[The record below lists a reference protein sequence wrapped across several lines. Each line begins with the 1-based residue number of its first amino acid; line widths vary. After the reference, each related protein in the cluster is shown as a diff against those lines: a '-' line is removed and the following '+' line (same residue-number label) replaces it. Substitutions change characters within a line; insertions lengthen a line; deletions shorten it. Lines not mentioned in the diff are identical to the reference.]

1 MTADDLRH
9 IRNDHGAN
17 EEKRGQVNVTA
28 ETVSRIYDTVN
39 DFDEASIQHSDKLGN
54 KKMMVVRSRENDSVA
69 ILIERGK
76 RKAEVKTFYEHEKKT
91 SSVFDAHSP
100 ERNVRNDPKKSSSIP
115 SVPQEEENGNGL
127 PAPENS
133 AKFSV
138 DMRADIADNGDRES
152 KAVFGK
158 YLNDGIMQAVRDRVQ
173 QEIGEHVN
181 LDDMADSVKR
191 DAARDS
197 LPYIKKMNTDFNTRM
212 VQKNEPY
219 KNRLAVKIEYAR
231 RCFDNDERIQH
242 EAIRRMDGHDGQES
256 LHRAGNAAFPE
267 RNDARGVGEAS
278 RQGSF
283 GISRSI
289 VGERQGAK
297 AHFDKL
303 YHDMAESRS
312 DKQDGFSHALHS
324 AAPES
329 RAAVSRLA
337 KGEGAKLRRMLA
349 AAKFLKVG
357 DLTAEERNLSA
368 LGEEMGTPVV
378 WMDGDASL
386 HGFHSGGV
394 TFLNRRSEMRLPQ
407 VFWHESFHYM
417 RANNPALYGEMVR
430 HVERAEHITKE
441 QMDAYR
447 EKIGRPSL
455 SDADVIEEMLADRM
469 QDVKERV
476 RLLKD
481 MGRENAGLAARI
493 AAWLRRMIDRFVAH
507 FSRAGDRLSE
517 RQTAAMAEA
526 FSRVMHDMKDG
537 EGKPLFRVRG
547 KSVRMADGRE
557 LPALDAKEQ
566 TADEKLKADAK
577 ARKQTLKEA
586 WEGNMPESQML
597 KVMETPLALQL
608 AGAKP
613 LPLYMR
619 QSKLMKIRGKHP
631 EMTKAVLS
639 ELPKHLADPMIV
651 FKSATKPGRIVVGL
665 SLLDADGIN
674 VVVPIEL
681 DAGKAHTEINVV
693 LSTYGKGSTSHG
705 VNYGWFSRNIHTGN
719 TLYVN
724 KKQVADLYQSA
735 GLQLPMEG
743 RRFNDLFGSSIKTDA
758 DLVKMR
764 AANRSK
770 YSASIQPPTPQKEGN
785 ENETNA
791 IKYSASLNNEP
802 AGSASRIRR
811 VLDGVKNGTR
821 PIGGV
826 AVRDYR
832 GTSSVTVGKGQ
843 EARFMRDRGL
853 TAKDIV
859 EREEL
864 DGGKVRLR
872 YRMKGL
878 GPLGQFHTP
887 RFLART
893 NPKIKAIYDLGEKAM
908 HTQERLRN
916 QFNKPVHEFARLTKR
931 EEDLQE
937 VTSVLLQGDAEG
949 RSYTPQDLEAMGV
962 SKRAAEAYL
971 TARRALSHAY
981 KLLNEARMQVRTRTA
996 QVKKSELPG
1005 FKESHWIGEADV
1017 QSVQD
1022 LGDGNVLL
1030 TWRGRKTYDAKGKHV
1045 TGEALA
1051 LMQKDGNIHVT
1062 DAKEHGENMFSV
1074 SYVERIKPITGR
1086 EGYFPHFFHEFMV
1099 YEVTKGKDGKEAYA
1113 TVGSARTLNAAARYV
1128 AMEEFKP
1135 QAISMY
1141 ERWYGSFNAD
1151 PGDIKGPRGQEARY
1165 IKHLIQD
1172 INGTPRQCQVSR
1184 EHTLCVVTLRGRRCA

>member
-1 MTADDLRH
+1 MYH
-9 IRNDHGAN
+9 VEIAN
-17 EEKRGQVNVTA
+17 EDALLDEQKPIGEQPAEVLQGLRRVVGSLSANELETFFRRIGYRESEDGKEQGEGAA
-28 ETVSRIYDTVN
+28 ETYFHDEDAMQNRTGR
-39 DFDEASIQHSDKLGN
+39 DFYRALAAAYKSDRSASQTLNAYGIKGIAYGGRQDGRCC
-54 KKMMVVRSRENDSVA
+54 V
-69 ILIERGK
+69 
-76 RKAEVKTFYEHEKKT
+76 
-91 SSVFDAHSP
+91 VFDDKAI
-100 ERNVRNDPKKSSSIP
+100 EIL
-115 SVPQEEENGNGL
+115 E
-127 PAPENS
+127 
-133 AKFSV
+133 KFS
-138 DMRADIADNGDRES
+138 
-152 KAVFGK
+152 
-158 YLNDGIMQAVRDRVQ
+158 
-173 QEIGEHVN
+173 
-181 LDDMADSVKR
+181 
-191 DAARDS
+191 
-197 LPYIKKMNTDFNTRM
+197 
-212 VQKNEPY
+212 
-219 KNRLAVKIEYAR
+219 
-231 RCFDNDERIQH
+231 
-242 EAIRRMDGHDGQES
+242 
-256 LHRAGNAAFPE
+256 
-267 RNDARGVGEAS
+267 
-278 RQGSF
+278 
-283 GISRSI
+283 
-289 VGERQGAK
+289 
-297 AHFDKL
+297 
-303 YHDMAESRS
+303 
-312 DKQDGFSHALHS
+312 
-324 AAPES
+324 
-329 RAAVSRLA
+329 A
-337 KGEGAKLRRMLA
+337 KGEGAKLRQMLA
-349 AAKFLKVG
+349 AAQFLKAD
-357 DLTAEERNLSA
+357 DLTAEERNLPA

-394 TFLNRRSEMRLPQ
+394 TFLNRRSEMCLPQ

-430 HVERAEHITKE
+430 HIERAEHITKE

-476 RLLKD
+476 RLLKG

-493 AAWLRRMIDRFVAH
+493 AAWIRRMIDRFVAH

-577 ARKQTLKEA
+577 AWKQTLKEA

-674 VVVPIEL
+674 VVVPVEL

-770 YSASIQPPTPQKEGN
+770 YSASMQPPTPQKEGN

-791 IKYSASLNNEP
+791 IKYSASLDNEP

-878 GPLGQFHTP
+878 GPLGQLHTP

-916 QFNKPVHEFARLTKR
+916 QFNKPVREFARLTKR

-937 VTSVLLQGDAEG
+937 VTSVLLQGDAE
-949 RSYTPQDLEAMGV
+949 
-962 SKRAAEAYL
+962 
-971 TARRALSHAY
+971 
-981 KLLNEARMQVRTRTA
+981 
-996 QVKKSELPG
+996 
-1005 FKESHWIGEADV
+1005 
-1017 QSVQD
+1017 
-1022 LGDGNVLL
+1022 
-1030 TWRGRKTYDAKGKHV
+1030 DAKPCLQAPKRGADAGAHAHGAGQKERAS
-1045 TGEALA
+1045 GLQGIAL
-1051 LMQKDGNIHVT
+1051 DRRG
-1062 DAKEHGENMFSV
+1062 
-1074 SYVERIKPITGR
+1074 GR
-1086 EGYFPHFFHEFMV
+1086 AVRAGF
-1099 YEVTKGKDGKEAYA
+1099 
-1113 TVGSARTLNAAARYV
+1113 
-1128 AMEEFKP
+1128 
-1135 QAISMY
+1135 
-1141 ERWYGSFNAD
+1141 
-1151 PGDIKGPRGQEARY
+1151 
-1165 IKHLIQD
+1165 
-1172 INGTPRQCQVSR
+1172 
-1184 EHTLCVVTLRGRRCA
+1184 GRRERASHVARSQDV

>member
-1 MTADDLRH
+1 
-9 IRNDHGAN
+9 
-17 EEKRGQVNVTA
+17 
-28 ETVSRIYDTVN
+28 
-39 DFDEASIQHSDKLGN
+39 
-54 KKMMVVRSRENDSVA
+54 
-69 ILIERGK
+69 
-76 RKAEVKTFYEHEKKT
+76 
-91 SSVFDAHSP
+91 
-100 ERNVRNDPKKSSSIP
+100 
-115 SVPQEEENGNGL
+115 
-127 PAPENS
+127 
-133 AKFSV
+133 
-138 DMRADIADNGDRES
+138 
-152 KAVFGK
+152 
-158 YLNDGIMQAVRDRVQ
+158 
-173 QEIGEHVN
+173 
-181 LDDMADSVKR
+181 
-191 DAARDS
+191 
-197 LPYIKKMNTDFNTRM
+197 
-212 VQKNEPY
+212 
-219 KNRLAVKIEYAR
+219 
-231 RCFDNDERIQH
+231 
-242 EAIRRMDGHDGQES
+242 
-256 LHRAGNAAFPE
+256 
-267 RNDARGVGEAS
+267 
-278 RQGSF
+278 
-283 GISRSI
+283 
-289 VGERQGAK
+289 
-297 AHFDKL
+297 
-303 YHDMAESRS
+303 
-312 DKQDGFSHALHS
+312 
-324 AAPES
+324 
-329 RAAVSRLA
+329 
-337 KGEGAKLRRMLA
+337 
-349 AAKFLKVG
+349 
-357 DLTAEERNLSA
+357 
-368 LGEEMGTPVV
+368 
-378 WMDGDASL
+378 
-386 HGFHSGGV
+386 
-394 TFLNRRSEMRLPQ
+394 EMRLPQ

-476 RLLKD
+476 RLLKG

-547 KSVRMADGRE
+547 KSVRMADGRD
-557 LPALDAKEQ
+557 LPVLDAKEH

-577 ARKQTLKEA
+577 AWKRTLKEA

-613 LPLYMR
+613 LPMYMR

-758 DLVKMR
+758 DLVKMQ

-791 IKYSASLNNEP
+791 IKYSASLEDEP

-878 GPLGQFHTP
+878 GPLGQLHTP

-916 QFNKPVHEFARLTKR
+916 QFNKPVREFARLTKR

-971 TARRALSHAY
+971 TARRTLSHAY

-996 QVKKSELPG
+996 QVKKSALSK

-1030 TWRGRKTYDAKGKHV
+1030 TWRGRKTYDAKGQHM

-1062 DAKEHGENMFSV
+1062 DAKALDAREHGENMFSV
-1074 SYVERIKPITGR
+1074 SYVERIKPITDR

-1113 TVGSARTLNAAARYV
+1113 AVGSARTLNAAVRLGNQSAKKSPGSQFVVQPKAFQMGGEDTVVIGDKDFGRMAGKIAKETEMSLADARTFLQQKAGATLRARHRFFGNLMKRKGAKGFETDVTWALSHYLNAAARYV

-1151 PGDIKGPRGQEARY
+1151 PGDIAGPRGQEARY

-1172 INGTPRQCQVSR
+1172 INGTP
-1184 EHTLCVVTLRGRRCA
+1184 